1 MKYFFDTEFIE
12 GLKKPIPW
20 LPTIGQFNRPYHSI
34 QLISIGIVAEDG
46 REYYAI
52 SSEFNPAD
60 ANPWVKE
67 NVISK
72 LDYTLRFINHG
83 ECSDGSALLEDTWK
97 SNKQIAQDIKAF
109 CSPWRTVKIKGPI
122 DVNSSFGGALAD
134 RFIMDEHGQTGSLYY
149 PEYEPEFYAYYA
161 DYDWVVF
168 CSLFGTMMDLPKGFP
183 MYCRDLKQMLDE
195 KAEALD
201 SFYRGDIIYAGGTM
215 EPGDRKASIDEK
227 IKSLKARANYP
238 AQDNEHNALDDAKWN
253 YQLYKFL
260 KSI

>member
-12 GLKKPIPW
+12 GFKKPFPW

-67 NVISK
+67 NVIKK
-72 LDYTLRFINHG
+72 LGWLPIRET
-83 ECSDGSALLEDTWK
+83 
-97 SNKQIAQDIKAF
+97 NKRIAQDIRNF
-109 CSPWRTVKIKGPI
+109 CEPI
-122 DVNSSFGGALAD
+122 GYKNISIPSEIPPSLQLAVAKEQFD
-134 RFIMDEHGQTGSLYY
+134 N
-149 PEYEPEFYAYYA
+149 PEFYAYYA

-168 CSLFGTMMDLPKGFP
+168 CALFGTMMNLPKGFP
-183 MYCRDLKQMLDE
+183 MYCKDLKQTLDG
-195 KAEALD
+195 KA
-201 SFYRGDIIYAGGTM
+201 
-215 EPGDRKASIDEK
+215 
-227 IKSLKARANYP
+227 KSSGFTVEYLKKQHDYP
-238 AQDNEHNALDDAKWN
+238 TQENEHNALDDAKWN

-260 KSI
+260 KSL